1 MKLTLSRLF
10 STKSLRVFVALV
22 ACLWLCPGVVSW
34 AMAGQPV
41 VSRLV
46 VTDASP
52 LSFSVVWI
60 ASEPS
65 TCSLLLFNER
75 HQKLAD
81 AKILSESG
89 QHLPAEDLGVMKVR
103 VNNLRPD
110 TTYYIKTVT
119 TSKSDGKIT
128 VYPEK
133 PIPVR
138 TEKSAVPVD
147 NTILAQKIYFKDHI
161 TGDGCLLL
169 VTVEGGSSPVSG
181 WVGGQPNPPTPWTLA
196 DLNNV
201 YSALSHQNLQLKG
214 GETINVEVIGGLRGY
229 AKFTRKL
236 PPPSPKSIFVELG
249 PPIFLSNPQVAA
261 VDK

>member
-1 MKLTLSRLF
+1 MDRLKSSWVPHLHRKLSAWVCFLCVCLLV
-10 STKSLRVFVALV
+10 ST
-22 ACLWLCPGVVSW
+22 GVE
-34 AMAGQPV
+34 AGQPV

-46 VTDASP
+46 VTDVSP

-119 TSKSDGKIT
+119 TSKSEGKIT

-169 VTVEGGSSPVSG
+169 VAVEGGSSPVSG
-181 WVGGQPNPPTPWTLA
+181 WVGGQPNPPTPWTLV

-201 YSALSHQNLQLKG
+201 YSKLTHQNLQLKG
-214 GETINVEVIGGLRGY
+214 GEAMNVEVVGGLRGY
-229 AKFTRKL
+229 AKFSRKL
-236 PPPSPKSIFVELG
+236 PPPSAKSIFVELG

-261 VDK
+261 MGR